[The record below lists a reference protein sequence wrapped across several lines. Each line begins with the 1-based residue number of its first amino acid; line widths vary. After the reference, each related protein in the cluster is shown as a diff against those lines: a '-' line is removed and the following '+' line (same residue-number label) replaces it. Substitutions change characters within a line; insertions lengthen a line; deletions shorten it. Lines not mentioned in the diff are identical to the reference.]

1 MARRLQPL
9 DVGILPVHGC
19 EVMLEEIKE
28 DTVSLRSGQDRLLAN
43 ERLWCTRR
51 DAKIFG
57 LMAFLTIFC
66 LILTDH
72 SVSRAENPSTSVDTP
87 AQSRQKAEEA
97 ARTGRTSFW
106 VVRDLNDSLDEK
118 ASDLM
123 RPGSKTRPYEFIGE
137 DGRVE
142 VIVDK
147 AGSLYKDRKYKGVI
161 PGIRATTNPRSF
173 ARSRGESTITWVGFQ
188 PKAAISRI
196 FWVLTN
202 PSPHFHVDRIDAT
215 TVDVTFPKTKIKA
228 GNTIRGMN
236 TQHFGGPVAYVVG
249 KKVKKGIRYRIKLK
263 RPANYLFRHEAPYL
277 YVDFER

>member
-1 MARRLQPL
+1 
-9 DVGILPVHGC
+9 
-19 EVMLEEIKE
+19 MLEHIKV
-28 DTVSLRSGQDRLLAN
+28 DPRYKRHSDRSVSTLGQIFSVPRDVKILVTVTCAALFFVL
-43 ERLWCTRR
+43 
-51 DAKIFG
+51 
-57 LMAFLTIFC
+57 
-66 LILTDH
+66 LTDT
-72 SVSRAENPSTSVDTP
+72 SVTRAQSGKTNVDTP

-118 ASDLM
+118 PSDLM
-123 RPGSKTRPYEFIGE
+123 REGSKARPYEFVGE

-142 VIVDK
+142 IIVDK

-161 PGIRATTNPRSF
+161 PGIRATTNPKKF
-173 ARSRGESTITWVGFQ
+173 ARNRGKSVITWVGFQ
-188 PKAAISRI
+188 PKAAISRL

-202 PSPHFHVDRIDAT
+202 PSPRFHVDRIDAT

-228 GNTIRGMN
+228 GNTIRGMDM
-236 TQHFGGPVAYVVG
+236 QSFGGPIAYVVG
-249 KKVKKGIRYRIKLK
+249 KKTKQGIRYRIKLK